1 MNVRLPTHNLI
12 LSAHFYLSD
21 NQVPVAADEETGDQR
36 PFRDIEGDDGVSLL
50 DTQVGVRR
58 TRTTRKKGCCVCCG
72 LE

>member
-1 MNVRLPTHNLI
+1 
-12 LSAHFYLSD
+12 
-21 NQVPVAADEETGDQR
+21 
-36 PFRDIEGDDGVSLL
+36 LL